1 MKTMIAA
8 LILGIALSASGA
20 YAEDRHHPGKG
31 GSESQMGQGMGMMDM
46 KPHIAGMAEKLH
58 LSEEQQDKLKALHT
72 SYKKDMIEKKA
83 DREIA
88 EIDLQELIQQE
99 EPDLDAIEEQIRE
112 IADLEAAVRYA
123 WVKLWIDAKSLLT
136 EEQRPAFKELMKNLP

>member
-1 MKTMIAA
+1 
-8 LILGIALSASGA
+8 
-20 YAEDRHHPGKG
+20 
-31 GSESQMGQGMGMMDM
+31 
-46 KPHIAGMAEKLH
+46 MAEKLH

-72 SYKKDMIEKKA
+72 SYNKSMIRKKA

-99 EPDLDAIEEQIRE
+99 EPDLDAIEDQIRK
-112 IADLEAAVRYA
+112 IANLEAAMKYA

-136 EEQRPAFKELMKNLP
+136 EEQRPAFKKLMEEKKSPMMGQMMSRKKAESGKSCSKCESGCQSEHHK